1 MKIRTNHVSNSS
13 SSSFVIPK
21 PKDNKLNMCLEIDV
35 SDYINYTIKNEDE
48 LYLYFVEELGLYENE
63 FLNEN
68 GYWNKYYEEMLKE
81 IQNGQTLIQIDTTY
95 SKGDRIQKFLYSF
108 QSHDKLDYIFSDK
121 ILMLN

>member
-13 SSSFVIPK
+13 SSSFVISK
-21 PKDNKLNMCLEIDV
+21 PKDNKLKINFEIDV
-35 SDYINYTIKNEDE
+35 SDNINYTITNEDE

-81 IQNGQTLIQIDTTY
+81 IQNGHTLIQIDT
-95 SKGDRIQKFLYSF
+95 KNIQKVMEFKNF
-108 QSHDKLDYIFSDK
+108 FI
-121 ILMLN
+121 I